1 MTGLLENYLPLNYYT
16 TMRGVMMDQK
26 IFGAMVGITMPEVLR
41 KFKECNLDC
50 SIFSIQWFVC
60 LFCKTLNQR
69 REIMD
74 IVFDNLFVLGS
85 VALFKIG
92 LALLRWF
99 KNSIMQCRDFPQLL
113 MVLEQGMTSLNDG
126 LRFQEL
132 INDEYI
138 SGTLLEMAR
147 NSIKSEEN
155 IKLKQKQ
162 NQFSLTSN
170 KKKLKETQKLCNPE
184 QNYCLTQL
192 ELNFSKDEYK
202 VSEDFFIFRQD
213 FRVWQRNDDYILNE
227 TQKSLNIP
235 NKTIIKTKSQ
245 TIFQKNFFN
254 GDLIKQKD
262 SLLLVRHIHLC
273 QAEVMKQI
281 MSSSKKKKSETLK
294 SLCVDF
300 NFETK
305 SMPSRTPTKQR
316 EQTPSTETP
325 EKNTEEDKKVKSEG
339 FEKLEGGTGDLF
351 SAKLKEFLED
361 EGSKI
366 KSSLLFLRNQGVCQH
381 FDETALEKYWPQIRQ
396 SESFCFNKS
405 FSEFK

>member
-1 MTGLLENYLPLNYYT
+1 
-16 TMRGVMMDQK
+16 MDQK
-26 IFGAMVGITMPEVLR
+26 IFGAMVGIMMPEVLK

-60 LFCKTLNQR
+60 LFCKTLNQQK
-69 REIMD
+69 EIMN

-92 LALLRWF
+92 LALLRWL
-99 KNSIMQCRDFPQLL
+99 KNSVMQSRDFPQLL
-113 MVLEQGMTSLNDG
+113 IVLEQGMSSLNDA

-138 SGTLLEMAR
+138 SVGLLEMAR
-147 NSIKSEEN
+147 NSIKNEEN

-213 FRVWQRNDDYILNE
+213 FRVWQRNDDYIFNE
-227 TQKSLNIP
+227 TQKTLNIP
-235 NKTIIKTKSQ
+235 NKTAIKVKSQ
-245 TIFQKNFFN
+245 TIFPKNFYN
-254 GDLIKQKD
+254 GDLIRQKD

-273 QAEVMKQI
+273 QTEVMKKI
-281 MSSSKKKKSETLK
+281 MSSSKIKKKKSEILK
-294 SLCVDF
+294 NLCVDL
-300 NFETK
+300 NFDTK

-316 EQTPSTETP
+316 DQTPSTETP
-325 EKNTEEDKKVKSEG
+325 EKTIEDHKKVKSEG
-339 FEKLEGGTGDLF
+339 FEKLDLNSADLF

-366 KSSLLFLRNQGVCQH
+366 KNSLLFLRNQGVCQH
-381 FDETALEKYWPQIRQ
+381 FDETALEKYWPQIKQ
-396 SESFCFNKS
+396 SESFCFNKG
-405 FSEFK
+405 FSEFN